1 MEDLQLIVAGKK
13 PLNWLTLPSMP
24 CKMWVNGYLWRYAQK
39 KASKM
44 CNLWYKHFWNEVN
57 FVYLWMYRAPPFLS
71 EVKRWK
77 YRTPQTISGKA
88 WPSNNRGS
96 VKITPQSSSISNYC
110 ATSCTANSSHQY
122 CPQKKMLLTSSHL
135 SMIISAWSLHQTS
148 Q

>member
-1 MEDLQLIVAGKK
+1 MQNVGKWIFVEVC
-13 PLNWLTLPSMP
+13 P
-24 CKMWVNGYLWRYAQK
+24 K

-88 WPSNNRGS
+88 WPSNNRGLVKSLHNQVAFLINVLS
-96 VKITPQSSSISNYC
+96 VVLQIAAISIVHTNN
-110 ATSCTANSSHQY
+110 A
-122 CPQKKMLLTSSHL
+122 LTSSHL
-135 SMIISAWSLHQTS
+135 SMIISAWSLHQSS